1 MNDLLVR
8 YYGMLRSAVILIPCV
23 FVLVAILD
31 RTIMQSRESIPPE
44 PADERIESVDF
55 VVVEGDRSSQW
66 SSIRNEFV
74 SRNPF
79 CAACGSRKDLNVHH
93 IKPFHSNPELELDM
107 KNLITLCR
115 EHHFRIGHDPDGPW
129 KPRTPSWKESNPMV
143 RKHSQMWRDSR

>member
-1 MNDLLVR
+1 MNQEIRFGLLQGGAILLLV
-8 YYGMLRSAVILIPCV
+8 GFVIA
-23 FVLVAILD
+23 AILD
-31 RTIMQSRESIPPE
+31 WRSITGIEPIPPE
-44 PADERIESVDF
+44 PADERIESVDSI
-55 VVVEGDRSSQW
+55 VVESDRSSKW
-66 SSIRNEFV
+66 SSVRNEFV

-93 IKPFHSNPELELDM
+93 VKPFHSNPELELDM

-129 KPRTPSWKESNPMV
+129 KPKTPSWKESNPMV